1 MRSNQ
6 DSFLTKL
13 GKPSPFNQMSDA
25 SDAMS
30 TEDSPVKE
38 QQDEHNDDDRHDE
51 NKEQVQDEADD
62 DKNMEQVQ
70 SEADDDKNKEQVQSE
85 ADDDKHSDNNDDDDK
100 VEEEATAS
108 EEKAVEPEEKK
119 DDQEEQVEAQDIK
132 DDQEETKPDQEET
145 KPEQVETKP
154 EESSDDRIVESIYD
168 HMITSICIDVACNMH
183 ELIKK
188 GEFSM
193 SELREPFS
201 RREVYPE
208 LYKDQ
213 EDAAIQETLEKYST
227 HVPNPRKRPHRK
239 VSSSAGNNE
248 TLDNNTSMGGA
259 SETNTP
265 EKAAA
270 PTMQT
275 RHTINHSDI
284 WGRTP
289 PKEPKQA
296 CECQICGR
304 FVSTLRFAPHLDKC
318 MGLSTRPA
326 TGNPSRNMA

>member
-1 MRSNQ
+1 
-6 DSFLTKL
+6 
-13 GKPSPFNQMSDA
+13 MSDA

-30 TEDSPVKE
+30 TEDDSPVKE
-38 QQDEHNDDDRHDE
+38 QQDEHNDDDRHDD
-51 NKEQVQDEADD
+51 NKEQVEIKADV
-62 DKNMEQVQ
+62 DKQ
-70 SEADDDKNKEQVQSE
+70 SDT
-85 ADDDKHSDNNDDDDK
+85 NDDGDK

-108 EEKAVEPEEKK
+108 EEKVVEPEEKK
-119 DDQEEQVEAQDIK
+119 DDQEDQVEPEETKDDQEDQVEAEDIKDDQEDQVEAEDIK
-132 DDQEETKPDQEET
+132 DDQEETKPEEI
-145 KPEQVETKP
+145 
-154 EESSDDRIVESIYD
+154 SDNRIVKSIYD

-183 ELIKK
+183 ELIKR
-188 GEFSM
+188 GEFSL

-213 EDAAIQETLEKYST
+213 EDADIQETLEKYST
-227 HVPNPRKRPHRK
+227 YVPNPRKRPHRS
-239 VSSSAGNNE
+239 VSSSAGNDE
-248 TLDNNTSMGGA
+248 ALDDSKSTGGA

-265 EKAAA
+265 EKSAA

-296 CECQICGR
+296 CECKICGR

>member
-1 MRSNQ
+1 
-6 DSFLTKL
+6 
-13 GKPSPFNQMSDA
+13 MSDA
-25 SDAMS
+25 TDAMS

-51 NKEQVQDEADD
+51 NKEQVQ
-62 DKNMEQVQ
+62 
-70 SEADDDKNKEQVQSE
+70 SE
-85 ADDDKHSDNNDDDDK
+85 ADDDKHSDNNDHANK

-108 EEKAVEPEEKK
+108 EEKEVEPEEKK
-119 DDQEEQVEAQDIK
+119 EDQVEPEDIK
-132 DDQEETKPDQEET
+132 DDQEA
-145 KPEQVETKP
+145 TKP
-154 EESSDDRIVESIYD
+154 EESSEDRIVKSIYD

-201 RREVYPE
+201 RPEIYPE
-208 LYKDQ
+208 LYEGQD
-213 EDAAIQETLEKYST
+213 DTTIQDTLEKYST
-227 HVPNPRKRPHRK
+227 YVPNPRKRPHRK
-239 VSSSAGNNE
+239 VSSSAGNDQA
-248 TLDNNTSMGGA
+248 LDDTKSTGGA
-259 SETNTP
+259 SESNTP

-296 CECQICGR
+296 CECNICGR
-304 FVSTLRFAPHLDKC
+304 FVSTSRFAPHLDKC

-326 TGNPSRNMA
+326 TGNPSRNMT

>member
-1 MRSNQ
+1 MGLNQ
-6 DSFLTKL
+6 ESCQTES
-13 GKPSPFNQMSDA
+13 GKPSRFNKMSDA

-38 QQDEHNDDDRHDE
+38 QQDEHNDDDRHE
-51 NKEQVQDEADD
+51 KNKEQ
-62 DKNMEQVQ
+62 NQ

-85 ADDDKHSDNNDDDDK
+85 ADDDKHSDNNDDDNK

-108 EEKAVEPEEKK
+108 EEKEVEPEEKK
-119 DDQEEQVEAQDIK
+119 DDDEDQVKLEPIKEVQEEIK
-132 DDQEETKPDQEET
+132 PMQEETE
-145 KPEQVETKP
+145 PEQVETKP
-154 EESSDDRIVESIYD
+154 EESSDDRLVKSIYD

-208 LYKDQ
+208 LYKNQ
-213 EDAAIQETLEKYST
+213 EDEAIEETLEKYST
-227 HVPNPRKRPHRK
+227 YVPNPRKRPHRN
-239 VSSSAGNNE
+239 VSSSAASDE
-248 TLDNNTSMGGA
+248 ALDDSKSTGGA
-259 SETNTP
+259 SESNTP
-265 EKAAA
+265 EKASA

-326 TGNPSRNMA
+326 TGNPSRHMA

>member
-1 MRSNQ
+1 
-6 DSFLTKL
+6 
-13 GKPSPFNQMSDA
+13 MSDA

-38 QQDEHNDDDRHDE
+38 QQNERNDDDSHDE
-51 NKEQVQDEADD
+51 KEQVE
-62 DKNMEQVQ
+62 
-70 SEADDDKNKEQVQSE
+70 SE
-85 ADDDKHSDNNDDDDK
+85 ADDDKHSDNNNDDNNK
-100 VEEEATAS
+100 AEWGG
-108 EEKAVEPEEKK
+108 EEKNDDQEDQVKAEDIK
-119 DDQEEQVEAQDIK
+119 DDQEDIK
-132 DDQEETKPDQEET
+132 DDQEETKPGET
-145 KPEQVETKP
+145 C
-154 EESSDDRIVESIYD
+154 DDHIVKSIYD

-213 EDAAIQETLEKYST
+213 DDAAIQETLEKYST
-227 HVPNPRKRPHRK
+227 DAPNPRKRPHRK
-239 VSSSAGNNE
+239 VSSSAGNDE
-248 TLDNNTSMGGA
+248 ALDDSKSSAGGGA
-259 SETNTP
+259 SEPNTP

-296 CECQICGR
+296 CECKICGR

-326 TGNPSRNMA
+326 TGNPSRNTA